1 MNRFEFA
8 LLPVALF
15 CVAATDGCR
24 GAVDSVVG
32 ASDAGPDQSCSSAGV
47 CNEPNIPVGRHLGEP
62 TCTNVVAEC
71 PPVICPDSGAT
82 DTDLDGSCPNRS
94 VCSLPV
100 VPLGCYVGVAPCVNG
115 IISDCPPVI
124 CPDGGE
130 GDAQDA
136 DAGIVRDGSDT
147 DAGPF
152 MCAGD
157 NGSVITCDGRTQYC
171 LLAIGG
177 ADGSTHPPACTD
189 LPAACLSDRTCACL
203 KGIACDD
210 NGGDITVTEGLP

>member
-15 CVAATDGCR
+15 CAAATGGCR
-24 GAVDSVVG
+24 GADR
-32 ASDAGPDQSCSSAGV
+32 SCSSAGV
-47 CNEPNIPVGRHLGEP
+47 CNEPNIPVGCHLGEP
-62 TCTNVVAEC
+62 TCTNGVAEC
-71 PPVICPDSGAT
+71 PPVICPDAGAT
-82 DTDLDGSCPNRS
+82 DTDLDGSCSNRS

-100 VPLGCYVGVAPCVNG
+100 VPLGCYVGAAPCVNG

-136 DAGIVRDGSDT
+136 DAGIVGDGSDT

-152 MCAGD
+152 MCGGS

-171 LLAIGG
+171 QVAIGG
-177 ADGSTHPPACTD
+177 ADGSTHPPACID
-189 LPAACLSDRTCACL
+189 LPAACLSERTCACL
-203 KGIACDD
+203 NGTTSGIPCDD
-210 NGGDITVTEGLP
+210 NGGDITVTERLP